1 MSRDNFISDHLVDM
15 RFHRQEPEAAPAEE
29 TTPEPAPAK
38 EAPDP
43 AKYLP
48 SLRHA
53 AENDDLDRERRDLE
67 GRIIHDLAALD
78 REREILQTK
87 LAELEKFSEVL
98 TDARSRLEHDDVRK
112 IAPEYFAARGRWSAF
127 DRENPEAVAESA
139 PRAEGR
145 GAYWIAGAVLVGSVI
160 VALAL
165 IAVFH

>member
-15 RFHRQEPEAAPAEE
+15 RFHHQEHEAATAEE
-29 TTPEPAPAK
+29 TPGPAPAK

-48 SLRHA
+48 TLRHA
-53 AENDDLDRERRDLE
+53 AENGDLDRERRDLE

-98 TDARSRLEHDDVRK
+98 TDARSRLGHDDVRK

-127 DRENPEAVAESA
+127 DRESSETVAAAS
-139 PRAEGR
+139 PRSEGR
-145 GAYWIAGAVLVGSVI
+145 GAYWIAGAVLAGSVI